1 MYLLVPDYLFHSET
15 RTDMKR
21 QFSIGLYLFIVILL
35 SWPFQFWFVFKAEA
49 AFDKYLYSS
58 LSMVMVAAATFI
70 AGRFVFKDG
79 FANAGW
85 SWGKPKH
92 YIYVFAFALFV
103 WFTPSMIELFF
114 GLHKPADKVAAASL
128 LAIFALRFAATLPAA
143 FGEEFGWRGYM
154 LPRLT
159 AKYGAKKALLIHAF
173 IWWFW
178 HLPVLVGMGLNNN
191 DVSDNQLINVAVI
204 SAVSIIPSMLHAVIF
219 AFIWSKTK
227 SLAVVTV
234 YHAAFDEVRDTLEHS
249 IGFGPL
255 VNNWQMIVI
264 IITGGLLLW
273 KANWKKLLNNAA
285 DSVKPQSIL
294 LNKASANLT

>member
-1 MYLLVPDYLFHSET
+1 
-15 RTDMKR
+15 MKKS
-21 QFSIGLYLFIVILL
+21 FSIWLYVLIVIAL
-35 SWPFQFWFVFKAEA
+35 SWPFQFWFVFKAET

-58 LSMVMVAAATFI
+58 LSMVMVTAATFI

-79 FANAGW
+79 FATAGW
-85 SWGKPKH
+85 SWGKPVH
-92 YIYVFAFALFV
+92 YIYVLLFALLIWFV
-103 WFTPSMIELFF
+103 PSMIELFF
-114 GLHKPADKVAAASL
+114 GLHKPVHQIAATSL
-128 LAIFALRFAATLPAA
+128 LAMFSLRFAATLLPG

-154 LPRLT
+154 LPRL
-159 AKYGAKKALLIHAF
+159 AEKFGAKKGLLIHAF

-178 HLPVLVGMGLNNN
+178 HLPVLVGPALHSN
-191 DVSDNQLINVAVI
+191 DVSDNQFTNVVVI
-204 SAVSIIPSMLHAVIF
+204 TSLSIIPSMLHAVIF

-234 YHAAFDEVRDTLEHS
+234 YHAAFDEVRDALEKS

-273 KANWKKLLNNAA
+273 KADWNKLL
-285 DSVKPQSIL
+285 SVHKDAIRYQRIPV
-294 LNKASANLT
+294 NKV